1 MLGYFGLRK
10 IEIRE
15 LSAHYFCFKCIVLSI
30 FPHRKVGNF
39 ERFLLNNE
47 LLPFQLGPLDQ
58 VMNESKHQVKSPS
71 SKHVWPKVSRFCS
84 KGFWPDGIYSPP
96 TEEAMIWDLQ
106 QVLNIESTD
115 LCFLSI
121 KIKPFW
127 LTFDNQTK
135 ALGFNMVRK
144 HVKVEPRRCTS
155 ILVLIWTII
164 RFEM

>member
-1 MLGYFGLRK
+1 MVLDSVLGYFGLRK

-58 VMNESKHQVKSPS
+58 VMNESKHQVKSP
-71 SKHVWPKVSRFCS
+71 KHVCVSRFCS

-106 QVLNIESTD
+106 QVFNIELTD
-115 LCFLSI
+115 LCF
-121 KIKPFW
+121 FY
-127 LTFDNQTK
+127 
-135 ALGFNMVRK
+135 
-144 HVKVEPRRCTS
+144 
-155 ILVLIWTII
+155 
-164 RFEM
+164 